1 MNFKNALKKCAAV
14 LLACAALAFSA
25 CGQKSQ
31 PVSAE
36 PVDRDAM
43 VKNIQSLS
51 GEDGQPLLN
60 EAAELDQA
68 ELKDVYGIDTSLLQ
82 EYVILMDKKWN
93 FVMMLIPA
101 EGKSND
107 VKNMMST
114 ALTQLSQQL
123 ELYEP
128 DQCQVVKDRL
138 ETLRGNYLIYVASPD
153 NDKILAEIEA
163 AVG

>member
-1 MNFKNALKKCAAV
+1 MKMRDCLKRCAAV
-14 LLACAALAFSA
+14 LLACTALALSA
-25 CGQKSQ
+25 CGGKE
-31 PVSAE
+31 PASAQ
-36 PVDRDAM
+36 PVDRDTLA
-43 VKNIQSLS
+43 KNIQALT
-51 GEDGQPLLN
+51 GADGQPLLQ
-60 EAAELDQA
+60 EAAQLDEA

-82 EYVILMDKKWN
+82 EYIILMDKKWN
-93 FVMMLIPA
+93 FCMLLVPA

-153 NDKILAEIEA
+153 NDKILAEIETA
-163 AVG
+163 MG

>member
-1 MNFKNALKKCAAV
+1 MKMRDCLKRCAAV
-14 LLACAALAFSA
+14 LLACTALAFSA
-25 CGQKSQ
+25 CGGKAQA
-31 PVSAE
+31 SAQ
-36 PVDRDAM
+36 PVDRDTLA
-43 VKNIQSLS
+43 KNIQALT
-51 GEDGQPLLN
+51 GADGQPLLQ
-60 EAAELDQA
+60 EAAQLDEA

-82 EYVILMDKKWN
+82 EYIILMDKKWN
-93 FVMMLIPA
+93 FCMLLVPA

-153 NDKILAEIEA
+153 NDKILAEIETA
-163 AVG
+163 MG